1 MSYRI
6 IIDTTACTGFGAC
19 ADADP
24 RDFAV
29 GRDGIAVG
37 RPIAE
42 DGRGA
47 LEAARACPMGA
58 IRIVDE
64 TGAAVR

>member
-1 MSYRI
+1 MGHRI
-6 IIDTTACTGFGAC
+6 IIDTSLCTGFGAC
-19 ADADP
+19 VDADP
-24 RDFAV
+24 RDFAL

-37 RPIAE
+37 RPVAE

-58 IRIVDE
+58 IRIVDQ
-64 TGAAVR
+64 TGAPVR